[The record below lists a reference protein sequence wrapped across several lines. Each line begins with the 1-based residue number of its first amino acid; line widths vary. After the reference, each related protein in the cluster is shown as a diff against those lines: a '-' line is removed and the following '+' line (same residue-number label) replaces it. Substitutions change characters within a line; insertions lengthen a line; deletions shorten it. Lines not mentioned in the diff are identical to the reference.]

1 MLRRHIARS
10 FEVLYNSWLGLKD
23 ILRCAGLL
31 WGRYWNSACHKRHG
45 IACVSTPWNY
55 WMHKEQNSDVKKGLF
70 PCSPLWWKRSRK
82 VVGKVKAD
90 SHKACRSHAPPMPFP
105 LPCRAAEGLECVFP
119 ITQCG
124 RVWFTLAMPCPY
136 HAPTM
141 PFFSS
146 PRHSMA
152 AEGRLVGCQRSASS
166 SGYHSEFHKVVIRCI
181 PDSDA
186 GGQFE
191 TKHRLS
197 WMRKRVVAAHY
208 KKDSLLHCGLAVWI
222 FLATMRTFTK
232 DAALSEQ
239 GMGAAWQGN
248 GMARHGN
255 SMLCVNRPLLYA
267 HPGKVTLKMY
277 TNLQENLITGMWVTL
292 WQIFVLHN
300 RCLACWPIA
309 KLV

>member
-1 MLRRHIARS
+1 MKENHKSRSINWKFHIVWLWKYREVINNSVYYQEAAEGHVLKSYCSSNNSLS
-10 FEVLYNSWLGLKD
+10 FHHPTIKAYLH
-23 ILRCAGLL
+23 IRCCA
-31 WGRYWNSACHKRHG
+31 
-45 IACVSTPWNY
+45 
-55 WMHKEQNSDVKKGLF
+55 
-70 PCSPLWWKRSRK
+70 
-82 VVGKVKAD
+82 
-90 SHKACRSHAPPMPFP
+90 HAVP
-105 LPCRAAEGLECVFP
+105 LPCCATKGSECVFP
-119 ITQCG
+119 IWFTQCG
-124 RVWFTLAMPCPY
+124 CVWFTLAMPCPY